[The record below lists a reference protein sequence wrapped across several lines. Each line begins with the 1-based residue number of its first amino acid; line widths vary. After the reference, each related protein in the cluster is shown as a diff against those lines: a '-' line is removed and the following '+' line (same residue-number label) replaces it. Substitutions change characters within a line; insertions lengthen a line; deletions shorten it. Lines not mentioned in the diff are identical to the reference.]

1 MEEARK
7 EVAEIIDR
15 LAVIYDEEDV
25 NSPDILREIERLG
38 ARLKELTGK
47 TIEECRYF
55 EQYWS
60 YTSLDDVVDR
70 VLMPEPEEGERL
82 SDDETRE
89 KLEKLISEISTIKP
103 SKLDRI
109 IVELENDTGLD
120 NVSDYLF
127 WPELI
132 DGLGKN
138 ADAETKIKK
147 ILEDRKQFN

>member
-1 MEEARK
+1 MLND
-7 EVAEIIDR
+7 IICLSVR
-15 LAVIYDEEDV
+15 IIRAGVLWKK
-25 NSPDILREIERLG
+25 LG
-38 ARLKELTGK
+38 K
-47 TIEECRYF
+47 
-55 EQYWS
+55 
-60 YTSLDDVVDR
+60 
-70 VLMPEPEEGERL
+70 
-82 SDDETRE
+82 
-89 KLEKLISEISTIKP
+89 KLEKLIREISTIKS

-147 ILEDRKQFN
+147 ILEDRK

>member
-1 MEEARK
+1 MEDIRK
-7 EVAEIIDR
+7 EVGEIIDR

-25 NSPDILREIERLG
+25 DSPDIQNEIERLG
-38 ARLKELTGK
+38 VRLKELTGK
-47 TIEECRYF
+47 TIKDCQPF

-60 YTSLDDVVDR
+60 YTSLDDIVDR

-82 SDDETRE
+82 SDAEIRE

-103 SKLDRI
+103 SKLDSI
-109 IVELENDTGLD
+109 IRELEIDTGLD

-127 WPELI
+127 WPDMIE
-132 DGLGKN
+132 GLGKN

-147 ILEDRKQFN
+147 ILEDRK

>member
-7 EVAEIIDR
+7 EVGEIIDR

-25 NSPDILREIERLG
+25 NSPDI
-38 ARLKELTGK
+38 
-47 TIEECRYF
+47 
-55 EQYWS
+55 
-60 YTSLDDVVDR
+60 
-70 VLMPEPEEGERL
+70 
-82 SDDETRE
+82 RE

-147 ILEDRKQFN
+147 ILEDRK

>member
-7 EVAEIIDR
+7 EVGEILDR

-38 ARLKELTGK
+38 ARLKELIGK

-60 YTSLDDVVDR
+60 YTSLDD
-70 VLMPEPEEGERL
+70 G
-82 SDDETRE
+82 
-89 KLEKLISEISTIKP
+89 
-103 SKLDRI
+103 
-109 IVELENDTGLD
+109 
-120 NVSDYLF
+120 SDYLF

-138 ADAETKIKK
+138 ADSETKIKK
-147 ILEDRKQFN
+147 ILEDRK

>member
-1 MEEARK
+1 M
-7 EVAEIIDR
+7 
-15 LAVIYDEEDV
+15 
-25 NSPDILREIERLG
+25 
-38 ARLKELTGK
+38 
-47 TIEECRYF
+47 
-55 EQYWS
+55 
-60 YTSLDDVVDR
+60 DDVVDR

-147 ILEDRKQFN
+147 ILEDRK